1 MRRLPL
7 LMLCSVLM
15 VACTPEA
22 HTDTNRGT
30 SPAVSVTLAAIQQII
45 VKPQSSQST
54 DAQGNL
60 LPSVIQQ
67 LTQIAGV
74 NLDYVRPMS
83 GAAHVLRFT
92 QPLPKAQAEQIFQQ
106 WQQQGLVEYAEAD
119 GVMHIAN
126 PNFR

>member
-1 MRRLPL
+1 MRCLPL
-7 LMLCSVLM
+7 LVLCSGLM

-30 SPAVSVTLAAIQQII
+30 SPVAHVNIAAIQQII
-45 VKPQSSQST
+45 VKPRATQAT
-54 DAQGNL
+54 DVQGNL
-60 LPSVIQQ
+60 LPNVIQNLAQ
-67 LTQIAGV
+67 TAGV
-74 NLDYVRPMS
+74 NLVYVRPMS
-83 GAAHVLRFT
+83 GAAHVMRFA
-92 QPLPKAQAEQIFQQ
+92 QPLPRAQAEQIFQQ